1 MARKYIRFNYFEVN
15 LVPAE
20 DAIRRDLNE
29 DEDIPFQANVWDMS
43 DFLDYLM
50 VNRREISTTVDIG
63 TEYSEVEKDS
73 YHYDERRDL
82 YSFQLSKLRETNIP
96 SKKKFGEIKEDI
108 LLDQDEYIGE
118 FNSIVFDNT
127 YKALIMQSNLYG
139 LSVAQ
144 TEHVLT
150 QLRFKYLDRMG
161 RTEEVPLVVKL
172 NPIIDNSKVQKVIE
186 SDYFKKIRLK
196 GSDFMM
202 DAALDDDSLLT
213 DAKKLLHQS
222 SGLNID
228 ITISLGRTERTSSL
242 NQEYV
247 QSAIR
252 RFESIGESKPKMEV
266 TALYDEE
273 ADVETINLI
282 EPRMTVRVSVDVAP
296 RQTVGHEYLYQTFLE
311 IFDTQRYELR
321 RVLVR

>member
-1 MARKYIRFNYFEVN
+1 MTRKYIRFNYFEVN

-266 TALYDEE
+266 TALYD
-273 ADVETINLI
+273 
-282 EPRMTVRVSVDVAP
+282 
-296 RQTVGHEYLYQTFLE
+296 
-311 IFDTQRYELR
+311 
-321 RVLVR
+321 

>member
-1 MARKYIRFNYFEVN
+1 MVRKYIRFNYFEVN

-20 DAIRRDLNE
+20 YVIRQDLNE
-29 DEDIPFQANVWDMS
+29 EDEGEFQANVWDMS
-43 DFLDYLM
+43 VFLDHLM
-50 VNRREISTTVDIG
+50 IHKDDFETTVDIG

-73 YHYDERRDL
+73 YQYDQRRDL

-96 SKKKFGEIKEDI
+96 SKKRFGQIKEDI
-108 LLDQDEYIGE
+108 LLEQDEYIGE
-118 FNSIVFDNT
+118 FNSIIFDNR

-150 QLRFKYLDRMG
+150 QLRFKYMDEIG
-161 RTEEVPLVVKL
+161 RTENVPLVVKL
-172 NPIIDNSKVQKVIE
+172 TPIIDSSKVQRVIN
-186 SDYFKKIRLK
+186 SDYYKKIRVK
-196 GSDFMM
+196 GSDFML
-202 DAALDDDSLLT
+202 DAALNDGSLLT
-213 DAKKLLHQS
+213 DAGRLLHQS

-242 NQEYV
+242 DQEYI
-247 QSAIR
+247 QQALQQ
-252 RFESIGESKPKMEV
+252 FEQMGETKPKMEV
-266 TALYDEE
+266 TALYNEE

-282 EPRMTVRVSVDVAP
+282 EPRMTIRVSVDVPP
-296 RQTVGHEYLYQTFLE
+296 RQTVGHEYLYQTFVE
-311 IFDTQRYELR
+311 AFDNQRTDLR

>member
-213 DAKKLLHQS
+213 DARKLLHQS

>member
-43 DFLDYLM
+43 EFLDYLM

-213 DAKKLLHQS
+213 DARRLLHQS

-252 RFESIGESKPKMEV
+252 RFEAIGESKPKMEV

>member
-213 DAKKLLHQS
+213 DARRLLHQS

-252 RFESIGESKPKMEV
+252 RFEAIGESKPKMEV